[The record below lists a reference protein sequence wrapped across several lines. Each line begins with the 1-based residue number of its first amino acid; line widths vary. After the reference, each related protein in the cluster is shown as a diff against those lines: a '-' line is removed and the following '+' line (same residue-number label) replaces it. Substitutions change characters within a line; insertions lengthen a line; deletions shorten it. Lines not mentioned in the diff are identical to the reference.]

1 MTQQKT
7 WHGTRLLLCWTWIQ
21 FLVSFF
27 SNRSMM
33 SQRKHNSLSLA
44 RPLPEIEVETR
55 GQITLWGHLALNLS
69 SFWSIVWIYSFRLC
83 PEVPSLP
90 AYLTEH
96 ESLWWLKKHSTSNKC
111 NPRFYIT
118 MPLLGVH
125 LSWGVQIM
133 GIALMTRRG
142 SHSTKTSKMIL
153 NLIGIHWLPSSV
165 GTPQGNKGE
174 SVCLILLEQK
184 GKEQLSGKAI

>member
-1 MTQQKT
+1 
-7 WHGTRLLLCWTWIQ
+7 
-21 FLVSFF
+21 
-27 SNRSMM
+27 
-33 SQRKHNSLSLA
+33 
-44 RPLPEIEVETR
+44 
-55 GQITLWGHLALNLS
+55 
-69 SFWSIVWIYSFRLC
+69 
-83 PEVPSLP
+83 
-90 AYLTEH
+90 
-96 ESLWWLKKHSTSNKC
+96 
-111 NPRFYIT
+111 
-118 MPLLGVH
+118 MPLLEVH

-184 GKEQLSGKAI
+184 GKEQLSGNGLGEVSRS

>member
-1 MTQQKT
+1 MEK
-7 WHGTRLLLCWTWIQ
+7 R
-21 FLVSFF
+21 
-27 SNRSMM
+27 
-33 SQRKHNSLSLA
+33 
-44 RPLPEIEVETR
+44 EVM
-55 GQITLWGHLALNLS
+55 
-69 SFWSIVWIYSFRLC
+69 
-83 PEVPSLP
+83 EVPSLP

-118 MPLLGVH
+118 MPLLEVH

-133 GIALMTRRG
+133 GIALITRRG